1 MFSMSHVQSGPHIQ
15 RAVGMLGLIP
25 RNIVGECGGKGQL
38 GFSFQADG
46 REQGVFVL
54 ALLVDA
60 QCKSVGV
67 LLAEVRAG
75 GAGALSRDP
84 AEGAAATSL
93 TEADRDLLSGGD
105 LTWLLVHGPVLSVPG
120 DMLVGCLDGRG
131 CCSPEW
137 GKSPVGTCGLV
148 ACLVGWVLIGD
159 LSGTRAGAV
168 DQTGHSVQG
177 WVQHVGEGAG
187 CLSVYWRAG
196 ADELHL
202 SGGRR
207 TVERR
212 CPAVVPEVH
221 LPVQGTGGLLEVP
234 VLVGGDP
241 HLDLSSLLH
250 PAAWST
256 SVQGRVSW
264 PG

>member
-1 MFSMSHVQSGPHIQ
+1 M
-15 RAVGMLGLIP
+15 
-25 RNIVGECGGKGQL
+25 

-46 REQGVFVL
+46 RKQDVFVP

-60 QCKSVGV
+60 LCKSVGV

-75 GAGALSRDP
+75 GAGALSQGP

-93 TEADRDLLSGGD
+93 TGADHVLPSGGG
-105 LTWLLVHGPVLSVPG
+105 LTWLPVRGPVLSVPG
-120 DMLVGCLDGRG
+120 DMLVGCPDGRG

-137 GKSPVGTCGLV
+137 GKSPVEMCGPA

-168 DQTGHSVQG
+168 DLTGHSVQG

-187 CLSVYWRAG
+187 CLLVYWRAG

-207 TVERR
+207 TVEHR
-212 CPAVVPEVH
+212 CPAVVPEDH
-221 LPVQGTGGLLEVP
+221 LPVQGTGGLLEVQ

-241 HLDLSSLLH
+241 RLDLSSLLH
-250 PAAWST
+250 PAA
-256 SVQGRVSW
+256 
-264 PG
+264 